1 MIGYFRPMSAP
12 ELDPLILSFYRSR
25 YVEDERLT
33 STPHGRIEFL
43 RTQQLLRS
51 RLPTAPARIAD
62 VGGGTG
68 VHARW
73 LAADGHEVWVVDP
86 VPEHVEAA
94 ACLPGVAAQVG
105 DARSLA
111 LADRSV
117 DVTLLLGPLYHLTD
131 QQERLDALTEA
142 VRITRPNGLVVV
154 AAISRYAALLELAAL
169 GALDDEATR
178 HVEQLIR
185 TGVNEDD
192 PHGFTTAY
200 FHRSEELTSE
210 LASAGLLDIIVLGV
224 EGPSV
229 PTLDAAGLEGSVAL
243 MASALRCAELVESDP
258 AMISASPHLLAFG
271 RCPGSD
277 ISCAGSEPS

>member
-1 MIGYFRPMSAP
+1 MPVPA
-12 ELDPLILSFYRSR
+12 LDPLILSFYRDR

-33 STPHGRIEFL
+33 STPHGRIEFV
-43 RTQQLLRS
+43 RTQRLLR
-51 RLPTAPARIAD
+51 RRMPTAPALIAD

-73 LAADGHEVWVVDP
+73 LAVDGYDVQVIDP
-86 VPEHVEAA
+86 VPEHVKAA
-94 ACLPGVAAQVG
+94 AGLPGVTAQVG
-105 DARSLA
+105 DARFLT

-131 QQERLDALTEA
+131 RRDRMDALAEA
-142 VRITRPNGLVVV
+142 VRITRPDGLVVV

-169 GALDDEATR
+169 GDLDGDTAH
-178 HVEQLIR
+178 HVTELIR

-192 PHGFTTAY
+192 PAGFTTAY
-200 FHRSEELTSE
+200 FHRPEELASE
-210 LASAGLLDIIVLGV
+210 LAGAGLLDVTVAGV

-229 PTLDAAGLEGSVAL
+229 PTLDAAGLEGSEVL

-258 AMISASPHLLAFG
+258 ALINASPHLLAFG

-277 ISCAGSEPS
+277 VGGVGSGPP